1 MTWKNRIADLDANYS
16 GLLRAIFAGAA
27 VAAVVALLAGCDLGT
42 GDHVPDFS
50 GQYNY
55 TACTNYT
62 VTAQDRQFA
71 EVVDSTATCPDNSAP
86 FMIEAQWLSTD
97 SSCSVVPYT
106 NVIGG
111 LAGIRRTFG
120 CWRPAPKYTGPPL

>member
-1 MTWKNRIADLDANYS
+1 MIRA
-16 GLLRAIFAGAA
+16 LLTLGAL
-27 VAAVVALLAGCDLGT
+27 AAVVALLAGCDLGT
-42 GDHVPDFS
+42 GDHAPDFS
-50 GQYNY
+50 DQYNY
-55 TACTNYT
+55 TVCTQYT
-62 VTAQDRQFA
+62 MAPQDTASV

-86 FMIEAQWLSTD
+86 FLYRANWISTD

-111 LAGIRRTFG
+111 LDGIRRTFG

>member
-1 MTWKNRIADLDANYS
+1 MIRA
-16 GLLRAIFAGAA
+16 LLTAA
-27 VAAVVALLAGCDLGT
+27 TLAAVVALLAGCDLGT

-50 GQYNY
+50 DQYNY

-62 VTAQDRQFA
+62 VTAQDMQFV

-86 FMIEAQWLSTD
+86 FMLEAQWLSTD

-111 LAGIRRTFG
+111 LAGIHHKFG
-120 CWRPAPKYTGPPL
+120 CWRPAAKYTGPPI